1 MFKNNPTK
9 GHSSEIIRC
18 GGTLFSVFRCDDLC
32 IAICVIIVLGKNV
45 HWIEAT
51 FGQISG
57 NVSFDTQNLQR
68 SFRKNPGFA
77 NMLGFTLDV
86 L

>member
-1 MFKNNPTK
+1 M
-9 GHSSEIIRC
+9 
-18 GGTLFSVFRCDDLC
+18 VW
-32 IAICVIIVLGKNV
+32 GKNV

-77 NMLGFTLDV
+77 KNAGIYIGFTV
-86 L
+86 K